1 MDWKHESKIWKENS
15 MTETLVITVTDFTVR
30 NREKLELFLSMSLV
44 TALDKCNVD
53 YDWKNGE

>member
-30 NREKLELFLSMSLV
+30 NKKTFEMFLSMMLV
-44 TALDKCNVD
+44 SALDKCNVN